1 VAISYAVGVNSPTN
15 LWQLIQNYTEST
27 ESTFVAN
34 IPTFVVQAEQRI
46 YNSVQLPA
54 ARKNVTANCT
64 ANNKYLTLPADWLA
78 AFSVAVIEPVT
89 NAQSYLINKDV
100 SFIRSSYPDPDTAAA
115 PVHYALFDNDTF
127 ILGPTPD
134 QSYGIEMH
142 YFGYPDSITTAG
154 TTWLGTNFETVLLY
168 GSLREAYLYLKGE
181 QDITA
186 YYEQKYQ
193 EGLALL
199 KNLAEG
205 KEMRDSYRS
214 GNPRIGMMGS

>member
-1 VAISYAVGVNSPTN
+1 MAISYAVGVNSPTN

-46 YNSVQLPA
+46 YNSAQLPA

-64 ANNKYLTLPADWLA
+64 ASNKYLTLPSDWLA
-78 AFSVAVIEPVT
+78 AFSVAIIDPVT
-89 NAQSYLINKDV
+89 NAQTYLVNKDV
-100 SFIRSSYPDPDTAAA
+100 SFIRAAYPDPDIPGA
-115 PVHYALFDNDTF
+115 PAHYALFDNNTF

-134 QSYGIEMH
+134 LSYGVEMH

-154 TTWLGTNFETVLLY
+154 TSWLGTYFETVLLY

-193 EGLALL
+193 EGLILL
-199 KNLAEG
+199 KQLAEG

-214 GNPRIGMMGS
+214 GNPRVGAMGS

>member
-1 VAISYAVGVNSPTN
+1 MAISYAVGVNSPTN

-199 KNLAEG
+199 KNHAEG

>member
-214 GNPRIGMMGS
+214 GNPRIGMMGR